1 MGRGTLKHLLLPFSQ
16 FWEKGL
22 GDEGHGALGSTEPE
36 LLIQV
41 TCSRPGSPGFTR
53 ILEELPDD

>member
-22 GDEGHGALGSTEPE
+22 GDEGHGTLGSNDPTP
-36 LLIQV
+36 LATDALIV
-41 TCSRPGSPGFTR
+41 HDLTSF
-53 ILEELPDD
+53 